1 MGKKRR
7 TRDRRANRRG
17 HANPL
22 FTPSSRPF
30 GDHSTRNA
38 TGNPNRHGV
47 PGDAEIESILD
58 ALAHPGAGG
67 DRFAS
72 IRLLA
77 LDPIQVAPAAQRV
90 LLRHIPRAWTQG
102 WQPAE
107 LHRELARRT
116 NKTGAKLAVGL
127 IANDHA
133 TREARTLDPRWI
145 RQLDLLD
152 IPTPPD
158 AHWIVHAVARGGT
171 AANVDTLL
179 ELVSVFGRLR
189 PIPILI
195 PPPGAPGTA
204 FTIDLNTPFDS
215 PMLERVRALLAKAE
229 SSEFEAEAEAFTAK
243 AHELMARH
251 SIDTATLAARA
262 SNPDRPITI
271 RIPIDNPYADA
282 KVLLCQ
288 IVAEHCGARAVYQ
301 PAFAFSTVVGFAG
314 DVAATELLFTSL
326 LVQAQ
331 SALQVA
337 SRASVGAS
345 SSTRGFRSSF
355 LSAYANRIAERL
367 DEINA
372 NVMAEAESDAGCS
385 LVPVL
390 ASRDATVRAE
400 VEAQFSNLTFK
411 KHRGPSDAAGWTS
424 GRLAAD
430 QARLTRGDLAGPK
443 TSDVD

>member
-7 TRDRRANRRG
+7 TRDRRTNRRG
-17 HANPL
+17 HANPSV
-22 FTPSSRPF
+22 TQPSRPF
-30 GDHSTRNA
+30 GDHSTTHA
-38 TGNPNRHGV
+38 AGHHGAAG
-47 PGDAEIESILD
+47 PDGMPDEAEIESIL
-58 ALAHPGAGG
+58 AAVANPGAGG
-67 DRFAS
+67 DRFAVM
-72 IRLLA
+72 RLLA
-77 LDPIQVAPAAQRV
+77 LDPIQIAPATQRV
-90 LLRHIPRAWTQG
+90 LLRQLPRAWTQG

-107 LHRELARRT
+107 IHRELARHT
-116 NKTGAKLAVGL
+116 NRTGAKLAVGL

-133 TREARTLDPRWI
+133 TREPRTLDPRWI
-145 RQLDLLD
+145 HQLDALEL
-152 IPTPPD
+152 PTPPD
-158 AHWIVHAVARGGT
+158 ADWIVHAVARGGT

-179 ELVSVFGRLR
+179 EMVSVFGRLR

-195 PPPGAPGTA
+195 PPPGQGTTS
-204 FTIDLNTPFDS
+204 TIDLNTPFDS

-271 RIPIDNPYADA
+271 RLPIDNPYADA

-331 SALQVA
+331 TALQVA
-337 SRASVGAS
+337 SRASAGSS

-390 ASRDATVRAE
+390 ANRDAAVRAA

-430 QARLTRGDLAGPK
+430 RARLSRGDLPASP
-443 TSDVD
+443 